1 MRKLLDLFRRS
12 TLERRMQEEFE
23 HHMAMLVDEYIKQG
37 HSQEEAHRRA
47 RREFGSLEMQKDRHR
62 EARSF
67 PWLEDLFADFRLAIR
82 QLRLA
87 PNYCAIAILT
97 MGLGV
102 GANTAIFTLV
112 NAALL
117 RNAPFPEPDRLKD
130 LTKSMKGRI
139 GWPVFDS
146 RQFLE
151 FRDRST
157 SFVYVAAMRDKG
169 KVNLLK
175 QDSAKEVQVMRV
187 SADFFRA
194 LGIEPQQGRSFE
206 RSEESPGTPA
216 TAIVT
221 HRFWLNQMSG
231 KMDQSLNLGG
241 QVHLVVGVLPADF
254 PASQVEVYLPLTL
267 RPIQDGDN
275 TMVFGRLKEGVSSA
289 QAAEDCSRLFQV
301 LAKAE
306 YKRQPP
312 PEMGVSMEPYGSS
325 DGRGFK
331 EPLVLL
337 SGVVG
342 LILLIACVNLA
353 NLMLAR
359 ATVRGREMAIR
370 ASLGAGRF
378 RLARQMV
385 TESILLSALGGLVG
399 LAIAQVFLMLL
410 VLGSPIPI
418 DKMWII
424 RIDAVVFGYAMGIS
438 ILTGLLFGLVPAW
451 TAGRSDP
458 MEAMKDGGSKASS
471 GKSGSSVRRGL
482 VIAEV
487 ALSVVLLVGSGVLL
501 RNLIDLMAIPS
512 GADESRVIAAQ
523 MSLRGE
529 RFDTSA
535 KAAQFFDNGMERLRK
550 IPNVE
555 SVAVTSAMPLERGLN
570 CSVMVPDSPDRPEER
585 KFMNWRYTT
594 PNYLEAMRVA
604 LLAGRYLN
612 DADQA
617 TAPAVAIVS
626 DTFAKRYLPGKNPI
640 GANVIEHCGGKIS
653 RTIVGVVA
661 DVRTNSLK
669 SKLVPTMYIP
679 VSQAAD
685 DIIKAAHTWFPMSW
699 MIRTKDA
706 GQGIPAR
713 IEAELRALDPLQPI
727 QEFNTME
734 TFRLDA
740 VRNERFLAYLVSAF
754 AILALVLAS
763 AGLYGVMSYLVTQ
776 RSMEFAIRLA
786 LGAPGIELASSVL
799 RQAMGLAGV
808 GLIIGGLAATA
819 LLRWLGSRFPSMVDP
834 IFAKD
839 IWVYAA
845 MIGCLMLAVLLA
857 CLAPALR
864 IARIHPND
872 VLRQS

>member
-1 MRKLLDLFRRS
+1 MRKLYDLFRRS
-12 TLERRMQEEFE
+12 ALERRMQEEFD
-23 HHMAMLVDEYIKQG
+23 HHMAMLVDEYRKQG
-37 HSQEEAHRRA
+37 HTIEEANLRA

-67 PWLEDLFADFRLAIR
+67 PWLEDLFADLRIAVR

-87 PNYCAIAILT
+87 PGYCAIAVIT

-130 LTKSMKGRI
+130 VTKSMNGGI

-151 FRDRST
+151 FRDRAA
-157 SFVYVAAMRDKG
+157 SFAYVAASRDKG
-169 KVNLLK
+169 NVNWL
-175 QDSAKEVQVMRV
+175 QRDSAKEVHVIKV
-187 SADFFRA
+187 SADYFRA

-206 RSEESPGTPA
+206 RAEESPV
-216 TAIVT
+216 AIVT
-221 HRFWLNQMSG
+221 HGFWRNNMG
-231 KMDQSLNLGG
+231 ARIDQPLNLGG
-241 QVHLVVGVLPADF
+241 QVHTVVGVLPADF
-254 PASQVEVYLPLTL
+254 PPSSTEIYLPLTL

-275 TMVFGRLKEGVSSA
+275 TEVFGRLKDGVSPS
-289 QAAEDCSRLFQV
+289 QAAEECTRLFRA
-301 LAKAE
+301 LTKAE
-306 YKRQPP
+306 YKGQWPAETRIT
-312 PEMGVSMEPYGSS
+312 MEPYRSYE
-325 DGRGFK
+325 GRGFK
-331 EPLVLL
+331 EPLMLL

-359 ATVRGREMAIR
+359 ATVRSREMAIR

-385 TESILLSALGGLVG
+385 TESILLSGLGGLLG
-399 LAIAQVFLMLL
+399 LAIAQVFLALL
-410 VLGSPIPI
+410 VMGSPVPI
-418 DKMWII
+418 DEMWSLK
-424 RIDAVVFGYAMGIS
+424 IDAVVFGYAIGIS
-438 ILTGLLFGLVPAW
+438 VLTGLLFGLVPAW

-458 MEAMKDGGSKASS
+458 MEAMKDGGAKASS
-471 GKSGSSVRRGL
+471 GKSGSSVRRAL

-487 ALSVVLLVGSGVLL
+487 ALSVLLLAGSGVLL
-501 RNLIDLMAIPS
+501 RGLLDLMSIPS

-535 KAAQFFDNGMERLRK
+535 KAAQFFEKGIERLRS
-550 IPNVE
+550 IPNVD

-570 CSVMVPDSPDRPEER
+570 CVVKVPDSPDRPQEL

-594 PNYLEAMRVA
+594 THYLDAMRVP
-604 LLAGRYLN
+604 LLAGRYLT
-612 DADQA
+612 DSDQA

-626 DTFAKRYLPGKNPI
+626 DTFVKRYLPGRNPI
-640 GANVIEHCGGKIS
+640 GATVIEHCGGKIS

-661 DVRTNSLK
+661 DLRTNSLK
-669 SKLVPTMYIP
+669 SKLIPTMYIP
-679 VSQAAD
+679 VSQASD

-699 MIRTKDA
+699 MVRTKDA
-706 GQGIPAR
+706 GQGIAAR

-734 TFRLDA
+734 SFRLDA
-740 VRNERFLAYLVSAF
+740 LRNERFLAYLVSAF

-786 LGAPGIELASSVL
+786 LGAPGIELAASVL
-799 RQAMGLAGV
+799 RQGLGLAGL
-808 GLIIGGLAATA
+808 GLILGGLAAAA
-819 LLRWLGSRFPSMVDP
+819 LLRWLGSLFPSMVDP
-834 IFAKD
+834 LLAKD
-839 IWVYAA
+839 IWVFAA
-845 MIGCLMLAVLLA
+845 MIGCLILAVLLA

-864 IARIHPND
+864 IARIHPNE